1 MAVTFSEACDRDI
14 MAAKFVRVAVYP
26 EVPDWL
32 PVQVRIEVSDCPR
45 QLGFTSAAH
54 RAGHYLVQDADLGE
68 VMEAV
73 NALRGQLQR
82 PATLEV
88 IKCAIS

>member
-1 MAVTFSEACDRDI
+1 MAVTFSEACERDI
-14 MAAKFVRVAVYP
+14 RAAKFVRVAVYP

-32 PVQVRIEVSDCPR
+32 PVQVRIEVSDCQR

-68 VMEAV
+68 VMAAV

-82 PATLEV
+82 PATLEL

>member
-1 MAVTFSEACDRDI
+1 MAVTFSEACERDI
-14 MAAKFVRVAVYP
+14 KAAKHVRVAVYP
-26 EVPDWL
+26 EVKDWL
-32 PVQVRIEVSDCPR
+32 PVQVRLEVSDCQR

-68 VMEAV
+68 VMAAV
-73 NALRGQLQR
+73 NALRGQQQR
-82 PATLEV
+82 PATLEM